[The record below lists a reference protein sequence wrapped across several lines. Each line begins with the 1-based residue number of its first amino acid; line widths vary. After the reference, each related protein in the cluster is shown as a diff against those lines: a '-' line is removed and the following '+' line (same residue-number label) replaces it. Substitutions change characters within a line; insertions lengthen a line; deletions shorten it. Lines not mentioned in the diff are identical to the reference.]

1 MQRLGGDRAHFHLY
15 RDQFSSDSQTAWD
28 GRLLKCNEA
37 VNFFVWPSDVWK
49 LRFWTIFKKVWQKM
63 DSWGR
68 RFSPKKTFKKFKK
81 MMKIFFFIFV
91 FIMFYWMYYV
101 PQTWFNDPK
110 PILHPLYSQIIRQ
123 SLFQN
128 YSNITKTHSIKKFF
142 DIFWTFWWFV

>member
-1 MQRLGGDRAHFHLY
+1 MQRLGRGRAHFHLW
-15 RDQFSSDSQTAWD
+15 RDQFSSDSQTVWD

-68 RFSPKKTFKKFKK
+68 RFSQKNFQKIQKKWWN
-81 MMKIFFFIFV
+81 FFSLFLFLLCSIER
-91 FIMFYWMYYV
+91 IMFPRLDLMTQNQFYTRYIV
-101 PQTWFNDPK
+101 REFVKSRCDNDV
-110 PILHPLYSQIIRQ
+110 II
-123 SLFQN
+123 
-128 YSNITKTHSIKKFF
+128 YKNIEKIF

>member
-1 MQRLGGDRAHFHLY
+1 MQRLGRGRAHFHLY
-15 RDQFSSDSQTAWD
+15 RDQFSSDSQTVWD

-68 RFSPKKTFKKFKK
+68 RFSQKKFSKNSKK
-81 MMKIFFFIFV
+81 MMKFFFFIFV

-110 PILHPLYSQIIRQ
+110 PILHPLYSQRIRQ
-123 SLFQN
+123 ISLWKWCEN
-128 YSNITKTHSIKKFF
+128 L
-142 DIFWTFWWFV
+142 